1 LASGYGLG
9 FHKKG
14 AAMNKRMLFIGGLVM
29 SAVGVLHFFTIEE
42 TSFAA
47 IGLGLFWISA
57 SLD

>member
-1 LASGYGLG
+1 
-9 FHKKG
+9 
-14 AAMNKRMLFIGGLVM
+14 MNKRMLFIGGLVM